1 MWHMPSYIPLT
12 SGKGHLNSCVIKRLI
27 PQMGPGKAA
36 HVRACLQ
43 TASCGFKHTG
53 CSKTESHSPKPLRGG
68 GREQLAP
75 RNLAGPFSRVT
86 LMSLQRK
93 ITKDLHTA

>member
-1 MWHMPSYIPLT
+1 MWHMPSYIPRT
-12 SGKGHLNSCVIKRLI
+12 SGKGHLNSYVIKRLI

-36 HVRACLQ
+36 HVRSCLQ
-43 TASCGFKHTG
+43 TASRGFKHAG
-53 CSKTESHSPKPLRGG
+53 SSKTESRSPKPLWGG
-68 GREQLAP
+68 QLAP

-86 LMSLQRK
+86 LLSLQKK